1 MLHAKTLTVDS
12 VWASVGSVNFDNR
25 SFQLQDE
32 ATMCVRGGRFVAE
45 LDAQF
50 ERDLELAEEFDLE
63 RWNGR
68 SKAEHVKERALTLI
82 RREL

>member
-1 MLHAKTLTVDS
+1 MLHAKTLTVDGI
-12 VWASVGSVNFDNR
+12 WASVGSVNFDNR

-32 ATMCVRGGRFVAE
+32 ATMCVRGRRFVGLLE
-45 LDAQF
+45 EQF
-50 ERDLELAEEFDLE
+50 ERDLRDADELDLE

-68 SKAEHVKERALTLI
+68 SVPARVKEKTLTLV